1 MKIKNQGIATAFL
14 AAACAFF
21 CAIAATVG
29 NDQENTNAVK
39 VNIGALEYAKELI
52 KQGHIVAD
60 GRGAWSEHHPSAVA
74 ENEFIRLHGF
84 GEYAKWHLGIDDR
97 YAENTKRRYKFP
109 YGDFKNVHRCGVLA
123 ARSRAG
129 QHKYYEIEN
138 AADQLKAMIATIMET
153 HAKRSVDRF
162 RFPLISMSRPSRKHQ

>member
-21 CAIAATVG
+21 CAISAPVG

-39 VNIGALEYAKELI
+39 VNIGALDYAKELI
-52 KQGHIVAD
+52 KQGRIVAD

-123 ARSRAG
+123 AQSRAG
-129 QHKYYEIEN
+129 QHKYYEVEN
-138 AADQLKAMIATIMET
+138 AAAQLKAMIAMPMEA
-153 HAKRSVDRF
+153 HAKRCVDRF

>member
-1 MKIKNQGIATAFL
+1 MSLKTEGIATVFVTAAF
-14 AAACAFF
+14 AFF
-21 CAIAATVG
+21 CAISPAPG
-29 NDQENTNAVK
+29 NDQESTDAVK
-39 VNIGALEYAKELI
+39 LNIAAFEYAKELI

-60 GRGAWSEHHPSAVA
+60 GRGEWGEHRPSPVA

-84 GEYAKWHLGIDDR
+84 REYAKWHLGIDDR

-123 ARSRAG
+123 AQSRAG

-162 RFPLISMSRPSRKHQ
+162 RFPLISMSRHSRKHQ

>member
-21 CAIAATVG
+21 CAISAALG

-39 VNIGALEYAKELI
+39 VNIGAFEYAKELI

-60 GRGAWSEHHPSAVA
+60 GRGAWGEHRPPAVV
-74 ENEFIRLHGF
+74 ENEFIHLHGF
-84 GEYAKWHLGIDDR
+84 GEYAKWHLGVDDR

-123 ARSRAG
+123 AQSRAS
-129 QHKYYEIEN
+129 QYEYYEIEN
-138 AADQLKAMIATIMET
+138 VAAQLKAMIATIMET
-153 HAKRSVDRF
+153 HAKR
-162 RFPLISMSRPSRKHQ
+162 

>member
-1 MKIKNQGIATAFL
+1 MNLKIKGMATVFF
-14 AAACAFF
+14 AAAFAFF
-21 CAIAATVG
+21 CAISATVG

-60 GRGAWSEHHPSAVA
+60 GRGAWSEHHPSAAA
-74 ENEFIRLHGF
+74 ENEFIRLNGF
-84 GEYAKWHLGIDDR
+84 GEYAKWHLGIDHR

-129 QHKYYEIEN
+129 QHKYYKVEN
-138 AADQLKAMIATIMET
+138 AAAQLKAMIAMTMET
-153 HAKRSVDRF
+153 HAQR
-162 RFPLISMSRPSRKHQ
+162 

>member
-1 MKIKNQGIATAFL
+1 MNLKTKGIATVFF
-14 AAACAFF
+14 AATFVFF
-21 CAIAATVG
+21 CAISTALG
-29 NDQENTNAVK
+29 NAEENPDAVR

-52 KQGHIVAD
+52 KQGRIVAD
-60 GRGAWSEHHPSAVA
+60 GRGAWTEHHPSAVA

-123 ARSRAG
+123 AQSRAS
-129 QHKYYEIEN
+129 QHKYYEVEN
-138 AADQLKAMIATIMET
+138 AAAQLKAMIAVTMEA
-153 HAKRSVDRF
+153 HAKR
-162 RFPLISMSRPSRKHQ
+162 

>member
-1 MKIKNQGIATAFL
+1 MNLKIKGMATAFL

-21 CAIAATVG
+21 CVISATVG

-97 YAENTKRRYKFP
+97 YAENTKQRYKFP
-109 YGDFKNVHRCGVLA
+109 YGDFKNVHRCALLA
-123 ARSRAG
+123 AQSRAG
-129 QHKYYEIEN
+129 QYQHYDIER
-138 AADQLKAMIATIMET
+138 AVIELREMIATENAG
-153 HAKRSVDRF
+153 HQ
-162 RFPLISMSRPSRKHQ
+162 KH

>member
-14 AAACAFF
+14 AAAFAFF
-21 CAIAATVG
+21 CAISTALG

-39 VNIGALEYAKELI
+39 VNTSAFEYAKELI
-52 KQGHIVAD
+52 KQGRIVAD

-109 YGDFKNVHRCGVLA
+109 YGDFKNVHRCGVVA
-123 ARSRAG
+123 AQSRAG
-129 QHKYYEIEN
+129 QHKYYEVEN
-138 AADQLKAMIATIMET
+138 AAAQLKAMIAMTMEA
-153 HAKRSVDRF
+153 HAQRWIHRF
-162 RFPLISMSRPSRKHQ
+162 RLPLISMSRPSRKHQ